1 MLYVEHS
8 LSLPVLLFLMLML
21 IFVWNLKGKVC
32 VTGGERKQWETFC
45 ACTACVPAAF
55 RNSRVIM
62 SKSLLFWATTSQN
75 PIHKFLKY
83 HYKNSLYFFF
93 SFLFLFSSIAD
104 LNLRHASNPERHL
117 WTIYECFKHEG
128 GYMCALFVLHFPLA
142 V

>member
-1 MLYVEHS
+1 MLQEGNGSSGKPSVHVRPVCQL
-8 LSLPVLLFLMLML
+8 LSGTLGSSCP
-21 IFVWNLKGKVC
+21 NLCYFGQLHHRTPFINFSSTIIKIVC
-32 VTGGERKQWETFC
+32 
-45 ACTACVPAAF
+45 
-55 RNSRVIM
+55 I
-62 SKSLLFWATTSQN
+62 
-75 PIHKFLKY
+75 
-83 HYKNSLYFFF
+83 FF